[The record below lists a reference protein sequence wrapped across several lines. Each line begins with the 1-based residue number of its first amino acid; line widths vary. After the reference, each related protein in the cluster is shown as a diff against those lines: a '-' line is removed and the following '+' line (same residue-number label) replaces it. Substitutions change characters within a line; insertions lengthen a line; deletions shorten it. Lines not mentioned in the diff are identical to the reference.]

1 MDSAEARL
9 ILAGS
14 LSGVVGGANT
24 IIVSLYLLKLGL
36 NAFEV
41 GLFLSGG
48 VLISSSITF
57 VLSLLGDAYRR
68 KPFVVG
74 GRMISAAGLLLLAS
88 GIPAGY
94 LFSSSW
100 GAGSLLNSLLM
111 EKSKGIE
118 RSLSVQSA
126 LSILLST
133 LGSLMPALLGY
144 RSILFL
150 DVVVILSSALLVLGI
165 REDYRGSRRMNLR
178 LRSLRVLS
186 KLSTEALIGLGAGL
200 VIPLMSLWFYLRF
213 SVSAQEM
220 SPVFIVSNLT
230 LALATL
236 SSSRMAAALGRV
248 KTIVLTHAAAVILL
262 AVLPFSASFPTAS
275 VIFVSRNALMNMSG
289 PLFSSMVLRLLPPD
303 ERSRGNALIN
313 LMESVPRAVGP
324 SVGGYLFNTGN
335 LTLPFLITSSLYAIS
350 TVGFYVLFRRTSV

>member
-1 MDSAEARL
+1 MSPEEGRL

-14 LSGVVGGANT
+14 VSGIVGGANT
-24 IIVSLYLLKLGL
+24 IIISLYLLKLGL
-36 NAFEV
+36 DPFEV
-41 GLFLSGG
+41 GLLLSGG
-48 VLISSSITF
+48 VIVSSSISF
-57 VLSLLGDAYRR
+57 ALSLLGDAYGRR
-68 KPFVVG
+68 PFAVG
-74 GRMISAAGLLLLAS
+74 GRAISACGLLLLAS
-88 GIPAGY
+88 GVPAGY

-111 EKSKGIE
+111 EKSRSIE

-126 LSILLST
+126 LSILFSVV
-133 LGSLMPALLGY
+133 GSLVPALLGY
-144 RSILFL
+144 RPILFL
-150 DVVVILSSALLVLGI
+150 DVAVVLASGLLVFGV
-165 REDYRGSRRMNLR
+165 REEYRGQGGINLR
-178 LRSLRVLS
+178 LRSLRLLS

-213 SVSAQEM
+213 SVSAEEM
-220 SPVFIVSNLT
+220 SPVFVASNLT

-248 KTIVLTHAAAVILL
+248 KTIVVTHAGAVILL
-262 AVLPFSASFPTAS
+262 AILPFSFSFPLAS

-289 PLFSSMVLRLLPPD
+289 PLFSSMILRLLPPN

-324 SVGGYLFNTGN
+324 SVGGYLFNSGN
-335 LTLPFLITSSLYAIS
+335 LSLPFLITSVLYTLSTAGFYILFRKS
-350 TVGFYVLFRRTSV
+350 TV